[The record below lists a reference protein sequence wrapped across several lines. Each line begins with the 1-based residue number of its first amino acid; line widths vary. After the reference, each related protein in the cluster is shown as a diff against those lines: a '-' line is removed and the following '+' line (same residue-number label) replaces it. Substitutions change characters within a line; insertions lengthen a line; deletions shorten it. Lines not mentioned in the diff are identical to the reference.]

1 MAIRRRDFLKLA
13 GVAALPDG
21 WPRPARS
28 ADNPSVYDLARFG
41 NARILHITDT
51 HAQLQPVFFR
61 EPNVNLGIGAMQ
73 GKPPHLVGHAFLD
86 RFGIKPDSAD
96 VYAFTFLD
104 FEKSAARF
112 GKLGGFAHLKT
123 LIDRLRSEVGPGNSM
138 LLDGGDLWQGTGQA
152 HAMQGADMVEAANL
166 LGIEAMTGHWEFTYG
181 EPALR
186 RNLARF
192 TGEFLAQNVFLT
204 EEAAFNDA
212 TAFDPA
218 SGRVF
223 KPASIREIGGHRIA
237 VIGQAFPYVPIAHP
251 KRFTPDWTFGIRD
264 DELQKL
270 VTGLRNDDKVDA
282 VVLLSHNGMD
292 VDLKLASRV
301 SGIDVV
307 LGGHTHDAVPLPIP
321 VTNAGGTTLVT
332 NAGSNGKFL
341 GVLDLELTKGRI
353 SQVRYRLFPVFSEL
367 LNPDAAMAAL
377 IEKMREPRAAGYAEK
392 IATADRLLYRRG
404 NFNGPMDQLICDAL
418 RGEFDAE
425 IALSPGF
432 RWGLS
437 VLPGQPVTM
446 EDILSQTAMT
456 YPETYLQTMTGGQ
469 IKGIMEDVCDNLFN
483 ADPYYQ
489 QGGDMVRI
497 GGMSYSC
504 TPGESIGRRI
514 SDLKLD
520 DGRAIKAGSNYKV
533 AGWASVNQQ
542 DGTPV
547 WDVLARYLRSGKIRE
562 PRGGGVALRGVDD
575 NPGIAGPG

>member
-1 MAIRRRDFLKLA
+1 
-13 GVAALPDG
+13 
-21 WPRPARS
+21 
-28 ADNPSVYDLARFG
+28 
-41 NARILHITDT
+41 
-51 HAQLQPVFFR
+51 
-61 EPNVNLGIGAMQ
+61 
-73 GKPPHLVGHAFLD
+73 
-86 RFGIKPDSAD
+86 
-96 VYAFTFLD
+96 
-104 FEKSAARF
+104 
-112 GKLGGFAHLKT
+112 
-123 LIDRLRSEVGPGNSM
+123 
-138 LLDGGDLWQGTGQA
+138 
-152 HAMQGADMVEAANL
+152 
-166 LGIEAMTGHWEFTYG
+166 
-181 EPALR
+181 
-186 RNLARF
+186 
-192 TGEFLAQNVFLT
+192 
-204 EEAAFNDA
+204 
-212 TAFDPA
+212 
-218 SGRVF
+218 
-223 KPASIREIGGHRIA
+223 
-237 VIGQAFPYVPIAHP
+237 
-251 KRFTPDWTFGIRD
+251 
-264 DELQKL
+264 
-270 VTGLRNDDKVDA
+270 
-282 VVLLSHNGMD
+282 
-292 VDLKLASRV
+292 
-301 SGIDVV
+301 
-307 LGGHTHDAVPLPIP
+307 VPLPIP

-353 SQVRYRLFPVFSEL
+353 GQVRYRLFPVFSEL

-377 IEKMREPRAAGYAEK
+377 IEKMREPHAAGYAEK

-497 GGMSYSC
+497 GGMSYGC

-520 DGRAIKAGSNYKV
+520 DGRAIEAGSNYKV

-547 WDVLARYLRSGKIRE
+547 WDVLAKYLRSGKIRE
-562 PRGGGVALRGVDD
+562 PRSGGVALRGVDD